1 MSHVKPIP
9 FAIPDITDREVEA
22 AAERVRSGWLT
33 TGAATRDFE
42 RDMATFLGDDSLE
55 TIAVNSATAGLHLAL
70 EAVGVDP
77 GDEVLVPDWTFTSTA
92 EVVRYLGATPVLV
105 DVSYDTLNICFAAA
119 ERAVT
124 ERTKAIVPVHFA
136 GLAID
141 AQELANFARRHGLK
155 VVEDAAHALPST
167 SNQALVGTSESDA
180 IVYSFY
186 ATKTITTGEG
196 GMVITRNPELA
207 NRMRVMRLHGI
218 SRDVFDRYT
227 STRPSWEYDVVAPGF
242 KYNMGDVAAAIGRV
256 QLDRGW
262 EMQRKRAAIA
272 QRYDEAFA
280 DLPLQLPAHAP
291 EEETHSW
298 HLYVIRIA
306 DGSPITRDELVQAL
320 SDAQI
325 GTSMHFIPLHRH
337 SYWAQSCAQHEDVL
351 PNAEASYHRA
361 MSLPIFSAM
370 SDEQI
375 ERVIAAVR
383 RAFGKEA

>member
-1 MSHVKPIP
+1 MSHIEPIP

-33 TGAATRDFE
+33 TGPATRDFE
-42 RDMATFLGDDSLE
+42 RDMVAFLGDDSLE
-55 TIAVNSATAGLHLAL
+55 AIAVNSATAGLHLAL
-70 EAVGVDP
+70 EAVGVGP

-105 DVSYDTLNICFAAA
+105 DVSYDTLNICLEAA
-119 ERAVT
+119 ERAIT

-136 GLAID
+136 GLAVD
-141 AQELANFARRHGLK
+141 AQALADFARKHALK

-167 SNQALVGTSESDA
+167 SNGALVGTSESDA

-196 GMVITRNPELA
+196 GMVITRDPELA
-207 NRMRVMRLHGI
+207 SRMRVMRLHGI

-262 EMQRKRAAIA
+262 EMQRKRQAIA
-272 QRYDEAFA
+272 QRYDQAFA
-280 DLPLQLPAHAP
+280 DLPLLLPAHAP
-291 EEETHSW
+291 EDETHSW
-298 HLYVIRIA
+298 HLYVVRIA
-306 DGSPITRDELVQAL
+306 DGSPISRDELVQAL

-337 SYWAQSCAQHEDVL
+337 SYWAQTCAQDAQVL

-361 MSLPIFSAM
+361 MSLPLFSAM
-370 SDEQI
+370 SNEQI

-383 RAFGKEA
+383 RAFGKEN